1 MQPLA
6 SHITSLLTR
15 DHPQTSD
22 ITVATTD
29 QSFHLHKF
37 VLSARSPYFRKKL
50 STSPETTSWKLP
62 ITIPPQA
69 FEIAIRYIY
78 LGEVPNDIGGG
89 PGTGYTELEVLEGI
103 DKLSRQLEIRA
114 LWEGILESGDRRLA
128 RQRRTE
134 EIERGRDQLDTWFRD
149 NVLRHKII
157 VDSSKANLVRWIRAN
172 GVFADV
178 LLQADEVAETRTV
191 RQSILFPAHRAML
204 IRSEFFLTMFTSSF
218 REAQTT
224 EHLQIVPIDCS
235 PEVLEEVLT
244 FLYTERADIPLEIA
258 VDVLFAAD
266 LLLIEKLKVKATVV
280 ISTLGNGAMPHTFT
294 QQGVNGAETEE
305 QEEEAINIYDVIRA
319 GWLTRVPRLEEFG
332 ARYVAYRLEYYIDED
347 HFADLIKESAA
358 RIKGRQETDS
368 IELLDEYVTPSSSLS
383 TRLVLPCRIQA
394 VTTHRTQQ
402 PGLTRSQ
409 YPLLPLRALPPSLRR
424 LRHRRPPRPKR
435 RRPPS
440 SHHRRRHPHQRDH
453 PRPRRR
459 SN

>member
-1 MQPLA
+1 
-6 SHITSLLTR
+6 
-15 DHPQTSD
+15 
-22 ITVATTD
+22 
-29 QSFHLHKF
+29 
-37 VLSARSPYFRKKL
+37 
-50 STSPETTSWKLP
+50 
-62 ITIPPQA
+62 
-69 FEIAIRYIY
+69 
-78 LGEVPNDIGGG
+78 
-89 PGTGYTELEVLEGI
+89 
-103 DKLSRQLEIRA
+103 
-114 LWEGILESGDRRLA
+114 
-128 RQRRTE
+128 
-134 EIERGRDQLDTWFRD
+134 
-149 NVLRHKII
+149 
-157 VDSSKANLVRWIRAN
+157 
-172 GVFADV
+172 
-178 LLQADEVAETRTV
+178 
-191 RQSILFPAHRAML
+191 ML

-280 ISTLGNGAMPHTFT
+280 ISTLGNGAIPHTFT

-347 HFADLIKESAA
+347 DFADLIKESAA